1 MSGYT
6 AADLTT
12 AQIVA
17 CREEAEVGGIAN
29 IRLWC
34 ELALA
39 PHEWA
44 HADGSSLI
52 APTGAVTTRT
62 AARQFLADMINA
74 SRAGWPE

>member
-1 MSGYT
+1 VSGYT
-6 AADLTT
+6 AAGLTT
-12 AQIVA
+12 AQISA
-17 CREEAEVGGIAN
+17 LREEAVVGGLSH
-29 IRLWC
+29 IRIWC

-39 PHEWA
+39 QHEWA